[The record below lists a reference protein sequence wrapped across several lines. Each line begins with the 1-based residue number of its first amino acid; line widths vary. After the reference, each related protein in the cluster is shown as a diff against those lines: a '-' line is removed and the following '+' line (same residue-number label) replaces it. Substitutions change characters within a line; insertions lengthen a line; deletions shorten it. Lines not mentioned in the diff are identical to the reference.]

1 MSRPDSSTGIDQNG
15 LSLRNHGDVLLKIAE
30 EDPSNEVTND
40 TPLAGG
46 RQRPQECDSPLLGP
60 ISPESPQSESSNSI
74 LIQGG
79 MFQSNSPSR
88 IGNTNLRAD
97 VVRYSDDSE
106 QQDGY
111 HQIVAKTIIDELS
124 IDPLTGL

>member
-1 MSRPDSSTGIDQNG
+1 
-15 LSLRNHGDVLLKIAE
+15 
-30 EDPSNEVTND
+30 
-40 TPLAGG
+40 
-46 RQRPQECDSPLLGP
+46 
-60 ISPESPQSESSNSI
+60 
-74 LIQGG
+74 

-97 VVRYSDDSE
+97 VVRYSDDSDSKH
-106 QQDGY
+106 DGY

>member
-1 MSRPDSSTGIDQNG
+1 
-15 LSLRNHGDVLLKIAE
+15 
-30 EDPSNEVTND
+30 
-40 TPLAGG
+40 
-46 RQRPQECDSPLLGP
+46 
-60 ISPESPQSESSNSI
+60 
-74 LIQGG
+74 

>member
-1 MSRPDSSTGIDQNG
+1 M
-15 LSLRNHGDVLLKIAE
+15 LLKIAE

-97 VVRYSDDSE
+97 VVRYSDDSDSKH
-106 QQDGY
+106 DGY